1 MLGCKESFGGEG
13 FVETGSGIKREV
25 WEGESGVG
33 GEGVGGCLGG
43 GSMGVRKAR
52 FWDGYW
58 RKLDLTERRGGRYW
72 G

>member
-33 GEGVGGCLGG
+33 GEGVGGCLGEG
-43 GSMGVRKAR
+43 GGV
-52 FWDGYW
+52 W
-58 RKLDLTERRGGRYW
+58 E
-72 G
+72 